1 MTIVKFNSHLQLH
14 YNISDTGI
22 SISISI
28 SISAGISDYLS
39 KPIDKKSL
47 TRCLKQ

>member
-14 YNISDTGI
+14 YNISDTG
-22 SISISI
+22 I

>member
-22 SISISI
+22 GI